1 MNTRILAT
9 TLLAVLAIST
19 LSNPAHAQENQLP
32 APEPA
37 DKPLTIEVT
46 PGSTAGV
53 DIELELGSSDI
64 GDEVSVT
71 VKGGADCTVHAGA
84 DKITI
89 SDCAPAAVPV
99 AESEQLP
106 DESSI
111 TFVDDDEISSDYR
124 GGSLRLGAFA
134 IQDMKSRAYF
144 GPDDLP
150 IAGLID
156 LERNLGLKD
165 SITAF
170 RGNFTYRFSKR
181 HGITVGHYRLDRTGT
196 ISLSETVTIGET
208 DFDIGFDIR
217 TRHQEQIT
225 KLSYNFIFH
234 DEGKVLM
241 SITPGIH
248 FSDFKFSIE
257 SIGPF
262 ALLDLKEDESVAA
275 PLPMLGTRLIYR
287 INPKWSVTAV
297 VDVFFLNSGSQEGSL
312 TDAHIFAEY
321 KINDRFKIGGG
332 FNRFAL
338 NMELVE
344 KGILWDLQSVYTGTH
359 LFLGFDF

>member
-1 MNTRILAT
+1 MITRKPV
-9 TLLAVLAIST
+9 TLLLALCAIWTS
-19 LSNPAHAQENQLP
+19 LVPARAQEDPLP
-32 APEPA
+32 TPEP
-37 DKPLTIEVT
+37 DQQPLTIKVA
-46 PGSTAGV
+46 PGLESGV
-53 DIELELGSSDI
+53 DVELEGDI
-64 GDEVSVT
+64 SGDGITVT
-71 VKGGADCTVHAGA
+71 VEGGASCTIESGVNQVTLSG
-84 DKITI
+84 
-89 SDCAPAAVPV
+89 CAPAAS
-99 AESEQLP
+99 AETPP
-106 DESSI
+106 DEMSMA
-111 TFVDDDEISSDYR
+111 FVEDDRTTSDYR
-124 GGSLRLGAFA
+124 GGSLRLGAFS
-134 IQDMKSRAYF
+134 IQNMKSRAYF
-144 GPDDLP
+144 GPKDLP

-165 SITAF
+165 SISAF
-170 RGNFTYRFSKR
+170 RGNFTYRFSKH
-181 HGITVGHYRLDRTGT
+181 HGITLGHYRLDRSGT

-225 KLSYNFIFH
+225 KLAYNFIFH

-241 SITPGIH
+241 TLSPGIH

-262 ALLDLKEDESVAA
+262 SLLDLKEDESIAA

-287 INPKWSVTAV
+287 LSPKWSVTAV
-297 VDVFFLNSGSQEGSL
+297 VDVFFLDSGSQEGSM

-338 NMELVE
+338 NMQLVD